1 MYVKSRHLSVPTIF
15 LLISVVP
22 KFDLSYHI
30 IHLPVIQTF
39 YDFFSSQSIARNNF
53 FYTVFF
59 FFFSIFTSIPL
70 HRHNDI
76 LHPENLFL
84 LTLTF
89 LILMENKPNS
99 HYIRVL
105 WDSEKGTWMKYKR
118 YRTMNLGKPF
128 YFSEPYFYYL

>member
-59 FFFSIFTSIPL
+59 FFF
-70 HRHNDI
+70 H
-76 LHPENLFL
+76 
-84 LTLTF
+84 
-89 LILMENKPNS
+89 
-99 HYIRVL
+99 
-105 WDSEKGTWMKYKR
+105 
-118 YRTMNLGKPF
+118 F
-128 YFSEPYFYYL
+128 Y